1 MRFGM
6 LDGCWVH
13 TMVGCGGAMVRCER
27 TMEGAMVR
35 CDGAMV
41 RCEVRW
47 SW

>member
-13 TMVGCGGAMVRCER
+13 TMVVCGGAMVRCE
-27 TMEGAMVR
+27 GMVR

>member
-13 TMVGCGGAMVRCER
+13 TMVGCGGAMVRCE
-27 TMEGAMVR
+27 GMVR